1 MSYKRTV
8 GVAYFS
14 TNLDIHEMRE
24 EFGNDLLGH
33 VGIVEFPR
41 FNKKLPAFYMNNCDQ
56 FHSILSNI
64 RLKPGITKED
74 IVGNLCGNVKQVTSS
89 KRRDKLCDGRR
100 VRERNNAF
108 RCTIYGEKYIKKDMC
123 E

>member
-24 EFGNDLLGH
+24 EFGDELLGH

-56 FHSILSNI
+56 FHSSLDNI
-64 RLKPGITKED
+64 KLKPERILLE
-74 IVGNLCGNVKQVTSS
+74 IYVGK
-89 KRRDKLCDGRR
+89 
-100 VRERNNAF
+100 
-108 RCTIYGEKYIKKDMC
+108 
-123 E
+123 